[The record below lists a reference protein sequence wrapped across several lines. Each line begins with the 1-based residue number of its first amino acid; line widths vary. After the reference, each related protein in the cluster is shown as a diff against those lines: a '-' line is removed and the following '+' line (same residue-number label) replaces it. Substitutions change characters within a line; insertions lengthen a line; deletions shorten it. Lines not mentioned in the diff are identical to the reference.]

1 MFNERN
7 NNSART
13 SRFFVHFFAV
23 PAKTTPWNDHILSI
37 FGKGNGKAINS
48 TIYVWTRARCLFLRS
63 NPNFLLLSNWAPWN
77 NREKKWCEV
86 CFLETFSWTSPL
98 SDRNV
103 PIKPQRR
110 WDAKKGHFLE
120 SKGLRSHW
128 RPWSSCTPTL
138 KPAYIYNMFQCS

>member
-1 MFNERN
+1 MSE
-7 NNSART
+7 
-13 SRFFVHFFAV
+13 
-23 PAKTTPWNDHILSI
+23 KTTLHVDHAFLYIYLHSLYNYVVKWPNFKYI
-37 FGKGNGKAINS
+37 WKGNGKAINS

-110 WDAKKGHFLE
+110 WDAKKRHFLE
-120 SKGLRSHW
+120 SKGLRGHW
-128 RPWSSCTPTL
+128 RPWSSSTPTL
-138 KPAYIYNMFQCS
+138 KPACIYNMFQCS